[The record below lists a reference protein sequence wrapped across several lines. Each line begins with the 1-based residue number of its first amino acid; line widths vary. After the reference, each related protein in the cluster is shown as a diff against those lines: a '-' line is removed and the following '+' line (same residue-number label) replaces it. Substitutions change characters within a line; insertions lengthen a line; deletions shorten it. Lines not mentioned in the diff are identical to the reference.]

1 MKALVEYAGKIIID
15 QGTNYF
21 SLKHLGSCLTIVR
34 LNHIKAIYDVMG
46 LWLVM
51 EYVHTRNYKFLS
63 ALCSL
68 SSVANRCQEHCDV
81 KDSEALFWII
91 ENV

>member
-46 LWLVM
+46 L
-51 EYVHTRNYKFLS
+51 
-63 ALCSL
+63 
-68 SSVANRCQEHCDV
+68 
-81 KDSEALFWII
+81 
-91 ENV
+91 